1 MISVT
6 ACEIYLC
13 FISSILV
20 TKAGY
25 DFSTFKFQNRMLKL
39 YHAYDILIDT
49 KHQTITTGNATSNTY
64 LQLSSHHS
72 QHFKLRQQRQKK
84 KNNTDCLEEAGRKGR
99 AVITGYAV
107 LLKAC
112 HSDFAS
118 FEEQLLEGRKGTEK

>member
-1 MISVT
+1 MYIEKLVENSMISVT
-6 ACEIYLC
+6 ACEIHLF

-39 YHAYDILIDT
+39 YHAYDILIDM

-72 QHFKLRQQRQKK
+72 QHFKLMQQRQKK
-84 KNNTDCLEEAGRKGR
+84 KPTQIA
-99 AVITGYAV
+99 
-107 LLKAC
+107 
-112 HSDFAS
+112 
-118 FEEQLLEGRKGTEK
+118 